1 MRKRNRWG
9 GEFISSFVPENE
21 RIRKEGRQMNIIY
34 LQCDTRYNQWMLEKI
49 DKSSVIEHT
58 IRRCKAI
65 GLENGGG

>member
-1 MRKRNRWG
+1 
-9 GEFISSFVPENE
+9 
-21 RIRKEGRQMNIIY
+21 MNIIY

-65 GLENGGG
+65 GLENGGGGKNNFGYL